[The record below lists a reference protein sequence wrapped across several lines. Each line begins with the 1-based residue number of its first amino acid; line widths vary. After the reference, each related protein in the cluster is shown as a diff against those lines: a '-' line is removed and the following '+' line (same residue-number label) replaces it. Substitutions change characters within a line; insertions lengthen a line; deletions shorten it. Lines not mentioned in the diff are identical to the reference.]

1 MTLLRLT
8 YIFLFS
14 TAQYYI
20 QLSRTKI
27 DTISTNTVHLQ
38 DYNITTLKLVK
49 YKHIHHLSGKI
60 TEFYKLS
67 STFTTKIFGY
77 F

>member
-1 MTLLRLT
+1 VTLLRLT

-27 DTISTNTVHLQ
+27 DTISTNTDHLQ
-38 DYNITTLKLVK
+38 DYNITTVSLKLVK
-49 YKHIHHLSGKI
+49 YKHVEMYTSFAWKNHKI
-60 TEFYKLS
+60 LQV
-67 STFTTKIFGY
+67 IF
-77 F
+77 